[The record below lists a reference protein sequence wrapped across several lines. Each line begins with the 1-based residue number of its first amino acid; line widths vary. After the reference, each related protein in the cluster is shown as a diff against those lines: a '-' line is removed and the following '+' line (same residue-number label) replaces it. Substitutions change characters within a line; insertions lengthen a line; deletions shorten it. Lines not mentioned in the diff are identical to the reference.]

1 MTYLS
6 TCIMN
11 PIKFKTSQSTSYTSC
26 GHLCAS
32 QNRAE
37 KQNVIRISRLWN
49 AGNAYKCRKL
59 GNMKYFTKELHCGL
73 QRTHPPTHIARRL
86 QSCVGTQAR
95 LGYAAFDAESLFC
108 HYTVRYTVP
117 ISLCVLERSPDCGSG
132 GTNSI
137 HSAPNMDILPTHA
150 KLGSSQRRT
159 VSHLQQRPLPDTDVK
174 VTSEGRPYLGA
185 ALGTEEYIQ

>member
-1 MTYLS
+1 MSHLS
-6 TCIMN
+6 TSITN
-11 PIKFKTSQSTSYTSC
+11 PIKFKPSQSTSCTSC

-117 ISLCVLERSPDCGSG
+117 ISLCVGVFACMSTRERLSSPRSMLRYVILLTRQMMIIAG
-132 GTNSI
+132 GE
-137 HSAPNMDILPTHA
+137 PELCCRRRRHA
-150 KLGSSQRRT
+150 KR
-159 VSHLQQRPLPDTDVK
+159 
-174 VTSEGRPYLGA
+174 EGGVYVLSRMQCARVVLM
-185 ALGTEEYIQ
+185 